1 MDVAWSA
8 PVFRYLA
15 LLLGLS
21 KGWGSAQSDARSCG
35 HWDGLSQNLLELTE
49 NAGGGKVW
57 PRISAP
63 SFACMG
69 STATSLPLMEP

>member
-1 MDVAWSA
+1 MDVAWSV

-15 LLLGLS
+15 LLLVLS
-21 KGWGSAQSDARSCG
+21 KGWGSAQSEAGSCG
-35 HWDGLSQNLLELTE
+35 HWDGLSQKPLELTE

-57 PRISAP
+57 LRISAS

-69 STATSLPLMEP
+69 STATSLPLMGP